1 MENTRERRGTAGQN
15 TRRKLMQRVGLGRTA
30 ILLILAVSLLNQLL
44 LVLKVN
50 YHFLFSAA
58 VPYYFNWLAGK
69 LGGAAGV
76 TTLKVFA
83 VIVSLLVY
91 VAYVGCWIL
100 SAGRR
105 DYLKIALWLYVADTV
120 LLVGFAFAMLK
131 NPFSCLLELLVHLIG
146 IAVLYHAHLSAQ
158 QLRKMSRKRRP
169 RPEPERTGKRRFDDD
184 D

>member
-1 MENTRERRGTAGQN
+1 MENTRERRGTAGQS
-15 TRRKLMQRVGLGRTA
+15 TRRKLMQRIGLGRTA

-58 VPYYFNWLAGK
+58 VPYYFSWLAGK

-83 VIVSLLVY
+83 VIVSLLIY

-100 SAGRR
+100 SATRR
-105 DYLKIALWLYVADTV
+105 DFLKTALWLYIADTV

-146 IAVLYHAHLSAQ
+146 IAVLYNAHISAQ
-158 QLRKMSRKRRP
+158 QLRKMSRKRKSRP
-169 RPEPERTGKRRFDDD
+169 APERSRER
-184 D
+184 